1 MISLRIWN
9 RHYLKY
15 NGEAE
20 IMTYRKTWF
29 SYVLWLLY
37 MLLCVVL
44 LVYVGSIWTSYLAGM
59 PYMRGFP
66 DSVFT
71 PLAGLS
77 NGLLT
82 VLGFAIL
89 PVTFALYR
97 MIRGIA
103 GHIRKKCVWKEAVIT
118 RLECMIVLLI
128 MAGGIFLKVVSA
140 DFYILLADNGLF
152 TESGVTAEHESAL
165 LDTQTPGM
173 MYYDMAVVT
182 QERSGT
188 SMICYSIR
196 ELYVICLSVVF
207 SFLGN
212 KIASAIIMQIFLQ
225 ITGMVLIYVVTRKLA
240 GRIPACVA
248 LLYLACSICCLNMP
262 AVFSPEWLF
271 FDLYLTGMMIVVS
284 FVKLYCANRLRRAAA
299 LVGAV
304 VIGVLIGV
312 LAYLDIAA
320 AALLVIMAAVF
331 TGKKHRTEDK
341 PVCNSGIDSALVA
354 LVTLIA
360 STLCRGI
367 MIGVIYGSRGVD
379 FLKNI
384 VNQWIDL
391 QKIFGE
397 PFAQEYPYICDIYM
411 IGILVIPAAFLVFQF
426 FRSGREQNYMLW
438 ILMCIL
444 IAPTPMAVIGTDRFG
459 LLSLYIWSVLAGLG
473 LQNCIFGG
481 REKMVQEV
489 IEEINVAVK
498 TDEPEK
504 TEEKPRYFENP
515 LPLPKK
521 HVKRAMDYQ
530 YPVEEKDMKYDMEVP
545 ENDDFDIA

>member
-1 MISLRIWN
+1 
-9 RHYLKY
+9 
-15 NGEAE
+15 
-20 IMTYRKTWF
+20 MTYRKTWF

-37 MLLCVVL
+37 MLLCIVL
-44 LVYVGSIWTSYLAGM
+44 LVYVGSIWTGYLAGI

-71 PLAGLS
+71 PLAGLPY
-77 NGLLT
+77 GLLT
-82 VLGFAIL
+82 ALGLAIL
-89 PVTFALYR
+89 PVTFVLYW

-103 GHIRKKCVWKEAVIT
+103 GYIRKKCVWKEAVII

-128 MAGGIFLKVVSA
+128 MAGGIFLRAVSV
-140 DFYILLADNGLF
+140 DFYILMAEKGLF
-152 TESGVTAEHESAL
+152 TESEFAAEHESEI
-165 LDTQTPGM
+165 LDAQTPGM

-196 ELYVICLSVVF
+196 ELYVICLSVVL

-212 KIASAIIMQIFLQ
+212 KIASAIILQIFLQ
-225 ITGMVLIYVVTRKLA
+225 IAGMVLMYAVTRKLT

-262 AVFSPEWLF
+262 ALFSPEWLY
-271 FDLYLTGMMIVVS
+271 FDLYMIGMLIVVS
-284 FVKLYCANRLRRAAA
+284 FVKLYCANRLRRPAA
-299 LVGAV
+299 LMGSAV
-304 VIGVLIGV
+304 VGVMIGV
-312 LAYLDIAA
+312 LAYLDITAVT
-320 AALLVIMAAVF
+320 LLIIMAAVF
-331 TGKKHRTEDK
+331 TGKKHRNDDK
-341 PVCNSGIDSALVA
+341 PVCISGIDSVLVT
-354 LVTLIA
+354 LVTLIVG
-360 STLCRGI
+360 TLCRGI

-379 FLKNI
+379 FLRNI
-384 VNQWIDL
+384 VDQWIDL
-391 QKIFGE
+391 QKLFGE
-397 PFAQEYPYICDIYM
+397 PFSQGYPYICDIYM
-411 IGILVIPAAFLVFQF
+411 IGILIIPAAFLVFEF

-438 ILMCIL
+438 VLMCIL
-444 IAPTPMAVIGTDRFG
+444 IAPTPMAVIGTGRFG

-481 REKMVQEV
+481 RAKMVQAV
-489 IEEINVAVK
+489 IEEINADVK
-498 TDEPEK
+498 EDEPEQMEEPEK

-521 HVKRAMDYQ
+521 HVKREMDYQ
-530 YPVEEKDMKYDMEVP
+530 YPVEEKDMKYDVEVS